1 MKPVYVSKRLYFI
14 LSLAAG
20 SLFLLL
26 RPFSARAQSGFN
38 VIPYPAE
45 VTVRPDSFVLS
56 SATVLVSPERRFASE
71 AAHLQEMLSEY
82 LGARLPEKPAHGGH
96 NALVLQYDEHLEK
109 AESYRLDIH
118 KDRITLS
125 ARDGA
130 GLFYAIET
138 LRQILPAAPQG
149 ATYAVPGMQ
158 ITDAPAFAW
167 RGMML
172 DVSRHFFS
180 IDYLKKFADRMAMYK
195 LNKLHLHLTDDQGW
209 RIEIKKY
216 PRLTAEG
223 AWRTFNN
230 HDLDCIRTAEE
241 TGNDD
246 FRPDPQHIVQ
256 KDGQTL
262 YGGFY
267 SQEEMRAFIRYAA
280 ERHIEVI
287 PEIDMPGHMMA
298 ATKIYPGLTCD
309 NEIGSVIG
317 VFSNPI
323 CPCKE
328 EVLAFARDVFSE
340 IADLFPSKYIHIGGD
355 EVNKKTWQESAL
367 VQAFMKEKG
376 YTRVEQVQ
384 RYFNDYMLNFFRSK
398 GKIMLGWDEIAEG
411 GIDSSARVMYWRGW
425 VPEMPSHATS
435 AGHEVIMSPS
445 GPLYFDAIPD
455 ALTLPS
461 VYHYRPLD
469 RAMYRLSEASEKRIL
484 GVQANVWTEMI
495 PSEKRVDYMV
505 MPRMTAL
512 AEVGWSQV
520 YRYESYLQRINTHY
534 ERWDRLKMNYRLPDL
549 TDLADNYALLG
560 KTPFFAASPHLR
572 FQVRYTLDGS
582 LPVAAS
588 PRMKEPVILERATV
602 MKLALFTPT
611 GRRGDVYTLNFNEQQ
626 LAKQQEPSDLEEGLL
641 ATSHKGYFKL
651 TTEIKTP
658 ADSTFKTSAIGV
670 PSTLKAP
677 AFGLKFSGYLQVPDT
692 GIYTFYLTCNDGG
705 VLYIGGQKIIDND
718 GLHPDKTK
726 GGQAGLQKGLHPFS
740 LDFMDYGGGYALD
753 LKYSFGESAPR
764 PVPASWFKSK
774 KP

>member
-1 MKPVYVSKRLYFI
+1 MKPVYEDN
-14 LSLAAG
+14 LSRFMLFLV

-26 RPFSARAQSGFN
+26 TPFSGRGQSEVK
-38 VIPYPAE
+38 VIPYPAK
-45 VTVRPDSFVLS
+45 VALQPDSFMLS
-56 SATVLVSPERRFASE
+56 QATVLVNPDGRFAPE
-71 AAHLQEMLSEY
+71 ADHLQEMLNEY
-82 LGARLPEKPAHGGH
+82 LGAKLQEKRGYRGVD
-96 NALVLQYDEHLEK
+96 ALVLRYDNRLKE
-109 AESYRLDIH
+109 AESYRLDIN
-118 KDRITLS
+118 KQRIILS
-125 ARDGA
+125 AGDAA
-130 GLFYAIET
+130 GLFYAVET
-138 LRQILPAAPQG
+138 LRQMLPATPRAG
-149 ATYAVPGMQ
+149 AYAVPAVE
-158 ITDAPAFAW
+158 ISDTPAFPW

-180 IDYLKKFADRMAMYK
+180 IDYLKRFADRMAMYK

-216 PRLTAEG
+216 PRLTSEG

-230 HDLDCIRTAEE
+230 HDLECIRKAEE

-246 FRPDPQHIVQ
+246 FRPDSQHIIQ
-256 KDGQTL
+256 KNGQTL

-267 SQEEMRAFIRYAA
+267 TQEEMREFIRYAA

-298 ATKIYPGLTCD
+298 ATRIYPELTCD
-309 NEIGSVIG
+309 DKIGSVIG

-328 EVLAFARDVFSE
+328 EVLDFAKDIFSE
-340 IADLFPSKYIHIGGD
+340 IADLFPSRYIHIGGD
-355 EVNKKTWQESAL
+355 EVNKKSWQESARI
-367 VQAFMKEKG
+367 QAFMKEKG
-376 YTRVEQVQ
+376 YTRIEQVQ
-384 RYFNDYMLNFFRSK
+384 SYFNDLMLNFFRSK
-398 GKIMLGWDEIAEG
+398 GKVMLGWDEIVEG
-411 GIDSSARVMYWRGW
+411 GIDSSAQVMYWRGW
-425 VPEMPSHATS
+425 VPEMPSHAAS
-435 AGHEVIMSPS
+435 AGHGVIMSPS
-445 GPLYFDAIPD
+445 GPLYFDALPD

-461 VYHYRPLD
+461 VYNYRPLD
-469 RAMYRLSEASEKRIL
+469 PEMYRLSKDSEKRIL

-512 AEVGWSQV
+512 AEVGWSQL
-520 YRYESYLQRINTHY
+520 YRYESYLERLNAQY
-534 ERWDRLKMNYRLPDL
+534 ERWDGLNMNYRLPDL
-549 TDLADNYALLG
+549 TELVENYALLG
-560 KTPFFAASPHLR
+560 KTPFFVASPQPR

-582 LPVAAS
+582 LPAAS
-588 PRMKEPVILERATV
+588 SPLMDEPVILEHATV
-602 MKLALFTPT
+602 MKLALFTPA

-626 LAKQQEPSDLEEGLL
+626 LGKQLELPDLENGLR
-641 ATSHKGYFKL
+641 ATYHKGYFKL

-658 ADSTFKTSAIGV
+658 ADSTFTAYGIGV
-670 PSTLKAP
+670 PPTIKAP
-677 AFGLKFSGYLQVPDT
+677 AFGLKFRGYLQVPDT

-705 VLYIGGQKIIDND
+705 VLYIGEQKIIDND

-753 LKYSFGESAPR
+753 LKYSFGGGTPQ